1 MTDAFKL
8 VQISQARRRQAATS
22 VEHSMPTQ
30 QEIEELY
37 KERITP
43 ETDLPPMQP
52 LFEMF
57 DVPCFYRGE
66 LVADCG
72 KAKSGKTFF
81 LSIVMAGCLTQKA
94 LALKRFC
101 PTERTALELR
111 SLATEGTQE
120 ITERASQAKSLALTD
135 DTDYTDMKPLRVLW
149 IDTEQSQQSTQE
161 ILRDRIIPLA
171 ENNSPAEII
180 SPAERAEIAEMTS
193 QAKGVSPTERTALE
207 LRSLATEGTQ
217 EITERDKS
225 LTDSTDDTDS
235 PSQREVSVISAISVG
250 QKIDE
255 TVYAFNLRG
264 LGYERRQRM
273 VEVAVRAIK
282 PDIVILDGI
291 KDLMTDINDAV
302 QATVI
307 MEKLMALA
315 KEMNCCIVC
324 VLHQNKSEQDRNM
337 RGSIGTEL
345 TNKAF
350 EVFQCE
356 IINENNGKTDTFKVT
371 HTYSRKK
378 KMKQNFY
385 YCINDQGLPE
395 WCPDYHEKPRDTH
408 GRWISPKALAED
420 DEAPASEAE
429 LRKLFTNAMEGRNK
443 RPFREVMA
451 IALKRCGVADSTTYY
466 RLLEQAGAMGIIS
479 MAYHP
484 ETQEKWIVYDDGSL
498 PF

>member
-8 VQISQARRRQAATS
+8 VQISQARKRPSSAERTI
-22 VEHSMPTQ
+22 PTQ
-30 QEIEELY
+30 QEIDELF

-57 DVPCFYRGE
+57 GVPCFYRGE

-81 LSIVMAGCLTQKA
+81 LSILMAGCLTEKA
-94 LALKRFC
+94 LALKRWGLTDNAEIFK
-101 PTERTALELR
+101 
-111 SLATEGTQE
+111 SLTDCTDNTDFSSQAKDLSHTE
-120 ITERASQAKSLALTD
+120 ITEITEI
-135 DTDYTDMKPLRVLW
+135 KPLRVLW
-149 IDTEQSQQSTQE
+149 LDTEQSQQSTQE
-161 ILRDRIIPLA
+161 ILKDRIIPL
-171 ENNSPAEII
+171 
-180 SPAERAEIAEMTS
+180 
-193 QAKGVSPTERTALE
+193 
-207 LRSLATEGTQ
+207 
-217 EITERDKS
+217 
-225 LTDSTDDTDS
+225 
-235 PSQREVSVISAISVG
+235 SAAS
-250 QKIDE
+250 DLNE
-255 TVYAFNLRG
+255 TFYAFNLRG
-264 LGYERRQRM
+264 LGYDRRQRM

-302 QATVI
+302 QATII

-356 IINENNGKTDTFKVT
+356 IIGENNGKTETFKVT
-371 HTYSRKK
+371 HTYSRKQ

-385 YCINDQGLPE
+385 YCINDVGLPE
-395 WCPDYHEKPRDTH
+395 WLPDYQEQPRDGL
-408 GRWISPKALAED
+408 GRWISWKTQEESQDAL
-420 DEAPASEAE
+420 SEAD
-429 LRKLFTNAMEGRNK
+429 LRKLFKTAMEGYK
-443 RPFREVMA
+443 QRPYNVVMA
-451 IALKRCGVADSTTYY
+451 VALKKCGITDAKAYY
-466 RLLEQAGAMGIIS
+466 LLLEQAVALGVIRMGI
-479 MAYHP
+479 HP
-484 ETQEKWIVYDDGSL
+484 DTHQTWLELDDGTL

>member
-8 VQISQARRRQAATS
+8 VQISQARKRPSSAERTI
-22 VEHSMPTQ
+22 PTQ
-30 QEIEELY
+30 QEIDELF

-81 LSIVMAGCLTQKA
+81 LSIVMAGCLAQKA
-94 LALKRFC
+94 LALKRYG
-101 PTERTALELR
+101 PTENN
-111 SLATEGTQE
+111 
-120 ITERASQAKSLALTD
+120 KSLTD
-135 DTDYTDMKPLRVLW
+135 DTDNTDFKPLRVLW

-161 ILRDRIIPLA
+161 ILKERIIPLA
-171 ENNSPAEII
+171 EE
-180 SPAERAEIAEMTS
+180 
-193 QAKGVSPTERTALE
+193 
-207 LRSLATEGTQ
+207 SL
-217 EITERDKS
+217 
-225 LTDSTDDTDS
+225 TDDTDCTDN
-235 PSQREVSVISAISVG
+235 ISKRDDV
-250 QKIDE
+250 DE

-302 QATVI
+302 QATII

-315 KEMNCCIVC
+315 KEQNCCIVC

-356 IINENNGKTDTFKVT
+356 IISENNGKTDTFKVT

-378 KMKQNFY
+378 KMKQILY

-395 WCPDYHEKPRDTH
+395 WCPDYQEKPRDTH
-408 GRWISPKALAED
+408 GRWISPKALVED
-420 DEAPASEAE
+420 DEAPVSEAY
-429 LRKLFTNAMEGRNK
+429 LRKLFTNAMEGHNK

-451 IALKRCGVADSTTYY
+451 IALKKCGVADAQTYY

-479 MAYHP
+479 MAFHP